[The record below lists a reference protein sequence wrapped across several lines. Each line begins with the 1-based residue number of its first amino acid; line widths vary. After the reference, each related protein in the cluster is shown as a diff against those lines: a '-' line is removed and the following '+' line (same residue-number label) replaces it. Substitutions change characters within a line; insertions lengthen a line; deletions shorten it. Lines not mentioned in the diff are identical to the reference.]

1 MKGENAREVFDKDG
15 TGEYN
20 LVQKNFIQIDL
31 IQIDLN
37 EINLS

>member
-15 TGEYN
+15 KGEYN
-20 LVQKNFIQIDL
+20 LVQKNLIQIDL

-37 EINLS
+37 

>member
-31 IQIDLN
+31 NQ
-37 EINLS
+37 INLS

>member
-15 TGEYN
+15 IGEYN
-20 LVQKNFIQIDL
+20 LIQKNLIQIDL

-37 EINLS
+37 